1 MILNEQERQQRI
13 KELTGKIIKVQII
26 GSIGPILF
34 GLALYAI
41 FGAQGDAFHP
51 LLNDM
56 DIVYSML
63 IISCV
68 IMLWEVVTF
77 IRLVMQRNALQKKE

>member
-1 MILNEQERQQRI
+1 MYNKQEKAQQI
-13 KELTGKIIKVQII
+13 KENTAKFIKVQII
-26 GSIGPILF
+26 GSIGTILV

-56 DIVYSML
+56 EVVNGML
-63 IISCV
+63 IVGSV
-68 IMLWEVVTF
+68 IMIWQYVT
-77 IRLVMQRNALQKKE
+77 IIPLMKKRVALSKMED